1 MEPPTTR
8 PGGSTRPMIENP
20 VTDLPEPDSPTRPST
35 SPRRTLKE
43 TSSTARTTPARV
55 KKWVR
60 RLRTSS
66 VGAAAT
72 VGATVAVA
80 VALMARLSLQA
91 RVQHVPQLVA
101 DEVDG
106 DDGDQKGDPW

>member
-1 MEPPTTR
+1 
-8 PGGSTRPMIENP
+8 MIEKP

-60 RLRTSS
+60 RLRTSK
-66 VGAAAT
+66 VGAAAAM
-72 VGATVAVA
+72 GATDAVA
-80 VALMARLSLQA
+80 VALMVGSTLQP
-91 RVQHVPQLVA
+91 RVQYVPQLVA

-106 DDGDQKGDPW
+106 DDGDQQGDPRIEADPVFP